1 MIQHTLIKE
10 NFQKFSK
17 MLKKRKKL
25 AHRCV
30 VKLATSAFQGFMQT
44 LVYLITSNLRTRTQ
58 AFCFDL

>member
-44 LVYLITSNLRTRTQ
+44 LVYLFNYI
-58 AFCFDL
+58 